1 MAELA
6 TIARPYAEALLKSA
20 AKGQAAALAAEVGAL
35 AQVAGDPQMKS
46 LADNPKVSS
55 EQVFEVL
62 TSVVRMPSGASLGDA
77 AKNLVRT
84 VIDNGRFAAL
94 PEIAA
99 QFQAL
104 VDAQSGT
111 SQAVVESAYPLDA
124 AQLADVTSAME
135 QRFGRKLEA
144 RVVVEPSLIGGVR
157 VIVGDEVLDTS
168 IRARLDQMKAALAA

>member
-20 AKGQAAALAAEVGAL
+20 ANGQASALAAEIGAL
-35 AQVAGDPQMKS
+35 AQVAADPQMKS

-62 TSVVRMPSGASLGDA
+62 TSVVRTPSGAPLGEA

-144 RVVVEPSLIGGVR
+144 RVVVDPSLIGGVR
-157 VIVGDEVLDTS
+157 VVVGDEVLDTS

>member
-20 AKGQAAALAAEVGAL
+20 VDGQGAALAAEVGAL

-55 EQVFEVL
+55 AQVFEVL
-62 TSVVRMPSGASLGDA
+62 TSVARTPSGAPLGDA
-77 AKNLVRT
+77 ARNLVRT
-84 VIDNGRFAAL
+84 VIDNGRFNAL

-104 VDAQSGT
+104 VDARSGT
-111 SQAVVESAYPLDA
+111 SQAVVQSAYPLDA
-124 AQLADVTSAME
+124 AQLADVKAAME
-135 QRFGRKLEA
+135 KRFGR
-144 RVVVEPSLIGGVR
+144 
-157 VIVGDEVLDTS
+157 
-168 IRARLDQMKAALAA
+168 